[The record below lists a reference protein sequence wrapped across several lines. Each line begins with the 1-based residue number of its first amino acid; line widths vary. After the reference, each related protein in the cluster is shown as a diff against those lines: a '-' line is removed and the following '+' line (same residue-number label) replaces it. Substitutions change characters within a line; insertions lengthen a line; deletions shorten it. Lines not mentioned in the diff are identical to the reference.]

1 MRVILPTGENL
12 LSLIVKHTKYQ
23 ELQTLIDSVNQSR
36 QGTRVFKEI
45 IPFDIISD
53 LRGTTPLHECV
64 SNTYTKAAEDIIVVL
79 AKNQLNNHIDIIEDI
94 LPKLVEICPTAM
106 NIYFSDRLIK
116 CPWALQQTEGNLKTA
131 HEEVHFAVFSSNLGI
146 IDTKA
151 IKNQIFE
158 KDPHIDSNDSKRLPM
173 QVMVFDIPKL
183 HHFNNPIGQ

>member
-1 MRVILPTGENL
+1 M
-12 LSLIVKHTKYQ
+12 
-23 ELQTLIDSVNQSR
+23 IDSVNQSR
-36 QGTRVFKEI
+36 QGTKVFKEI

-79 AKNQLNNHIDIIEDI
+79 AKNQLNNHIEIIDDI

-106 NIYFSDRLIK
+106 NIYFYDRLIK

-131 HEEVHFAVFSSNLGI
+131 HEEVNFAVFSSNLGI

-158 KDPHIDSNDSKRLPM
+158 KDPHMDSNDSKRHPKRLPM
-173 QVMVFDIPKL
+173 QIMVFDIPKL